1 MFIVL
6 DKQSNLNKFNNNIK
20 SGPWLVWFYAD
31 WCGHCVNMKPEWEK
45 LENKCKGNN
54 NLNIARVNDQMKDK
68 LHNNIGNDVSGF
80 PTIRLYNNGKL
91 DNEYTGE
98 RNNNSF
104 LEFLLNKINTLKKTK
119 SNGNLKNSLKNGTS
133 TR

>member
-1 MFIVL
+1 MGIMFIVL
-6 DKQSNLNKFNNNIK
+6 DKQSNLNKFNNNVK
-20 SGPWLVWFYAD
+20 RGPWLVWFYAD
-31 WCGHCVNMKPEWEK
+31 RCGHCVSMKPEWEK
-45 LENKCKGNN
+45 LENKCKSNN
-54 NLNIARVNDQMKDK
+54 SLNIARVNDQMKDN

-104 LEFLLNKINTLKKTK
+104 LEFLLNKINTL
-119 SNGNLKNSLKNGTS
+119 
-133 TR
+133 